1 MEEYRSLIIE
11 LLQKIHSEQILIRVY
26 KLLEYLYIKEEAGV

>member
-1 MEEYRSLIIE
+1 MGEYRSLIIE

>member
-11 LLQKIHSEQILIRVY
+11 LLRKIHSEQILIRVY